1 MRGWL
6 VYLSSGAIISR
17 SLSASN
23 EAVGSSN
30 SKYFGFLINALA
42 KAILALCPPD
52 NKHPPP
58 CPT

>member
-1 MRGWL
+1 L
-6 VYLSSGAIISR
+6 YLSSGAIISR

-30 SKYFGFLINALA
+30 NKYFGFLINALA